1 MAAMRPDGRAIEIPI
16 GGGRPRGRSL
26 SDAGATR
33 IRDLILSLLRDG
45 AGLSIPDTLAVLAKL
60 RLSRSQ
66 VYGRLE
72 RCPRLPRRDLLE
84 RLLRDREC
92 DHEAQGAGGG
102 DAA

>member
-1 MAAMRPDGRAIEIPI
+1 MAAMRPDGTAIETPI
-16 GGGRPRGRSL
+16 GRGRPRGRAL

-45 AGLSIPDTLAVLAKL
+45 VELSIPDTLAVLAKL

-72 RCPRLPRRDLLE
+72 RGPRLPRREVLE
-84 RLLRDREC
+84 RLLR
-92 DHEAQGAGGG
+92 EAPGAGGG